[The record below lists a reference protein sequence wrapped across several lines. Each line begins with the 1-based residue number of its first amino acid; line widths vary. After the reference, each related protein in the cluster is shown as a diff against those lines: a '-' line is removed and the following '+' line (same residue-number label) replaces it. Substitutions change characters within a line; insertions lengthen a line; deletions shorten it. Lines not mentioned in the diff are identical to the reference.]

1 MDSLLRGAPKFVN
14 GYMDEVLV
22 NVLLILS
29 MDSLLR
35 GAPKLA
41 NGYKGE
47 VLVKDAASFIN
58 GFFVK
63 RGS

>member
-1 MDSLLRGAPKFVN
+1 MDSLL
-14 GYMDEVLV
+14 
-22 NVLLILS
+22 I
-29 MDSLLR
+29 

-47 VLVKDAASFIN
+47 VLAKGAASFIN

>member
-1 MDSLLRGAPKFVN
+1 M
-14 GYMDEVLV
+14 
-22 NVLLILS
+22 LLILS